1 MRKNAMPGRW
11 QAFPTSE
18 FEARVKNVQA
28 AMRDREIDL
37 LLLHSPE
44 NIYYLTGYQTSGY
57 FAYQML
63 VVPPR
68 DTPVLLVRYLERGN
82 VHEYSWL
89 ETYETWKE
97 GDDVAIRSA
106 AIINKLGA
114 ENARIGIEKS
124 NWFLTLG
131 IAERL
136 RTALPGVAWS
146 DASQLVE
153 KIRIIKSER
162 ELSYIARAGAI
173 AEAEMRAAMEVLR
186 DGVTEAEVAA
196 AVHHAGVLRGCEYTG
211 LPHHI
216 MSGHRYDVC
225 HANWSPKKIVKGELV
240 LLELYGC
247 VERYHAT
254 QMRTFSIGNPSRDAQ
269 EAADLVVKSQDEALK
284 ALRPGASSLHV
295 DRLVRQPIRMIR
307 PDYYNRSGYST
318 GIGFPPRTAEWE
330 TLDFNEQ
337 SDWIVREGMAFH
349 MLALAKGFG
358 ISETVIVTVKGGERV
373 TPDNPRQLIV
383 V

>member
-1 MRKNAMPGRW
+1 MPGRW

-18 FEARVKNVQA
+18 FEARLNNVQT
-28 AMRDREIDL
+28 AMRDRQIDL
-37 LLLHSPE
+37 LLLHAPE

-63 VVPPR
+63 AVPPR
-68 DTPVLLVRYLERGN
+68 GTPVLLVRYLERGN
-82 VHEYSWL
+82 IHEYSWL
-89 ETYETWKE
+89 DDYETWKE
-97 GDDVAIRSA
+97 GDDVAVRSLDVIR
-106 AIINKLGA
+106 KLGA
-114 ENARIGIEKS
+114 EDARIGIEKS
-124 NWFLTLG
+124 SWFLTLDV
-131 IAERL
+131 AERL
-136 RTALPGVAWS
+136 RGALPRVRWT
-146 DASQLVE
+146 DAGQLVE
-153 KIRIIKSER
+153 KIRIIKSDR
-162 ELSYIARAGAI
+162 ELSCIAKAGAI

-196 AVHHAGVLRGCEYTG
+196 AVYAAGVRMGCEYTG

-225 HANWSPKKIVKGELV
+225 HANWSAKRIVKGELV

-254 QMRTFSIGNPSRDAQ
+254 QMRTFSIGTPSREAK
-269 EAADLVVKSQDEALK
+269 EAAALVVNAQDQALK
-284 ALRPGASSLHV
+284 AIRPGASSLDV
-295 DRLVRQPIRMIR
+295 DRLVRQPIRVIR

-337 SDWIVREGMAFH
+337 SDWTIREGMAFH

-358 ISETVIVTVKGGERV
+358 LSETVIVTAAGGERV

>member
-1 MRKNAMPGRW
+1 MPGRW

-18 FEARVKNVQA
+18 FEARLETVQA
-28 AMRDREIDL
+28 SMLKRQIDL

-44 NIYYLTGYQTSGY
+44 NIYYLSGYQTSGY

-63 VVPPR
+63 AVPTR
-68 DTPVLLVRYLERGN
+68 GMPVLLVRYLERGN
-82 VHEYSWL
+82 IHEYSWL
-89 ETYETWKE
+89 EHYETWKE
-97 GDDVAIRSA
+97 GDDVALRSVEVVR
-106 AIINKLGA
+106 KLGGDD
-114 ENARIGIEKS
+114 ARIGIEKS
-124 NWFLTLG
+124 GWFLTLDM
-131 IAERL
+131 AERL
-136 RTALPGVAWS
+136 RTELPRVRWS

-153 KIRIIKSER
+153 KIRIIKSDR

-196 AVHHAGVLRGCEYTG
+196 AVYEAGVLRGCEYTG

-254 QMRTFSIGNPSRDAQ
+254 QMRTFSIGAPTPEAR
-269 EAADLVVKSQDEALK
+269 EAASLVVSAQDEALK
-284 ALRPGASSLHV
+284 ALQPGASSRLV
-295 DRLVRQPIRMIR
+295 DRLVRAPIRVIR
-307 PDYYNRSGYST
+307 PDYYNRSGYSI

-337 SDWIVREGMAFH
+337 SDWTIRQGMAFH

-358 ISETVIVTVKGGERV
+358 ISETVIVAKDGAQRV

>member
-1 MRKNAMPGRW
+1 MPGRW

-18 FEARVKNVQA
+18 FETRIRNVQA
-28 AMRDREIDL
+28 GMQKRQIDL
-37 LLLHSPE
+37 PLLHSPE

-57 FAYQML
+57 SAYQML
-63 VVPPR
+63 ALPPHG
-68 DTPVLLVRYLERGN
+68 TPVLLVRYLERGN

-97 GDDVAIRSA
+97 GDDVVTRSA
-106 AIINKLGA
+106 EVINKLGA
-114 ENARIGIEKS
+114 QDARIGIEKAS
-124 NWFLTLG
+124 WFLTLDN
-131 IAERL
+131 AERL
-136 RTALPGVAWS
+136 SAALPRARFS
-146 DASQLVE
+146 DAGQLVE
-153 KIRIIKSER
+153 TVRIIKSER
-162 ELSYIARAGAI
+162 ELSYIAKAGAI

-186 DGVTEAEVAA
+186 EGVTEAEVAA
-196 AVHHAGVLRGCEYTG
+196 AVYQAGVLGGCEYTG

-225 HANWSPKKIVKGELV
+225 HANWSPKRIVKGELV

-254 QMRTFSIGNPSRDAQ
+254 QMRTFSIGKPSA
-269 EAADLVVKSQDEALK
+269 EAEETARLVVRAQDEALR
-284 ALRPGASSLHV
+284 ALRPGASSLLV
-295 DRLVRQPIRMIR
+295 DRLVRTPIRTIR

-337 SDWIVREGMAFH
+337 SDWTVREGMAFH

-358 ISETVIVTVKGGERV
+358 ISETMIVTKNGGERA
-373 TPDNPRQLIV
+373 TPENPRQLIV

>member
-1 MRKNAMPGRW
+1 MPGRW

-18 FEARVKNVQA
+18 FETRMANVQS
-28 AMRDREIDL
+28 AMHDQRIDL
-37 LLLHSPE
+37 LLLHAPE
-44 NIYYLTGYQTSGY
+44 NIYYLTGYQTCGY

-63 VVPPR
+63 AVPPR
-68 DTPVLLVRYLERGN
+68 GTPVLLVRYLERGN
-82 VHEYSWL
+82 IHEYSWL
-89 ETYETWKE
+89 EAYETWKE
-97 GDDVAIRSA
+97 GDDVAIRSVEV
-106 AIINKLGA
+106 IKKVGA
-114 ENARIGIEKS
+114 EDARIGIEKS
-124 NWFLTLG
+124 GWFLTLDV
-131 IAERL
+131 AERL
-136 RTALPGVAWS
+136 RTALPRVTWS

-196 AVHHAGVLRGCEYTG
+196 AIYQAGVLRGCEYTG

-254 QMRTFSIGNPSRDAQ
+254 QMRTFSIGTPSRDVQ
-269 EAADLVVKSQDEALK
+269 EAADLVVKAQDEALK
-284 ALRPGASSLHV
+284 ALKPGASSFDV
-295 DRLVRQPIRMIR
+295 DRLVRQPIRGIR

-318 GIGFPPRTAEWE
+318 GIGFPPKTAEWE

-337 SDWIVREGMAFH
+337 SDWSVREGMAFH
-349 MLALAKGFG
+349 MLALARGFG
-358 ISETVIVTVKGGERV
+358 ISETVIVTANGGERV
-373 TPDNPRQLIV
+373 TPQNPRQLIV

>member
-1 MRKNAMPGRW
+1 MPGRW

-18 FEARVKNVQA
+18 FETRMANVQS
-28 AMRDREIDL
+28 AMHDQRIDL
-37 LLLHSPE
+37 LLLHAPE
-44 NIYYLTGYQTSGY
+44 NIYYLTGYQTCGY

-63 VVPPR
+63 AVPPR
-68 DTPVLLVRYLERGN
+68 GTPVLLVRYLERGN
-82 VHEYSWL
+82 IHEYSWL
-89 ETYETWKE
+89 EAYETWKE
-97 GDDVAIRSA
+97 GDDVAIRSVEV
-106 AIINKLGA
+106 IKKVGA
-114 ENARIGIEKS
+114 EDARIGIEKS
-124 NWFLTLG
+124 SWFLTLDV
-131 IAERL
+131 AERL
-136 RTALPGVAWS
+136 RTALPRVTWS

-196 AVHHAGVLRGCEYTG
+196 AIYQAGVLRGCEYTG

-254 QMRTFSIGNPSRDAQ
+254 QMRTFSIGTPSRDVQ
-269 EAADLVVKSQDEALK
+269 EAADLVVKAQDEALK
-284 ALRPGASSLHV
+284 ALKPGASSLDV
-295 DRLVRQPIRMIR
+295 DRLVRQPIRGIR

-358 ISETVIVTVKGGERV
+358 ISETVIVTAMGGERV

>member
-1 MRKNAMPGRW
+1 MPGRW

-18 FEARVKNVQA
+18 FETRIKNVQA
-28 AMRDREIDL
+28 AMRDRQIDL
-37 LLLHSPE
+37 LLLHAPE

-63 VVPPR
+63 TVPPR
-68 DTPVLLVRYLERGN
+68 GTPVLLVRYLERGN
-82 VHEYSWL
+82 IHEYSWL
-89 ETYETWKE
+89 EEYETWKE
-97 GDDVAIRSA
+97 GDDVAIRSVEL
-106 AIINKLGA
+106 IKKLGA
-114 ENARIGIEKS
+114 EDTRIGIEKS
-124 NWFLTLG
+124 SWFLTLD
-131 IAERL
+131 IADRL
-136 RTALPGVAWS
+136 RNALPQVTWS
-146 DASQLVE
+146 DAGQLVE
-153 KIRIIKSER
+153 KIRIIKSDR
-162 ELSYIARAGAI
+162 ELSYIAKAGAI

-186 DGVTEAEVAA
+186 DGATEAEVAA
-196 AVHHAGVLRGCEYTG
+196 AVYQAGVLRGCEYTG

-254 QMRTFSIGNPSRDAQ
+254 QMRTFSIGTPSRDVQ
-269 EAADLVVKSQDEALK
+269 EAADLVVKAQDEALR
-284 ALRPGASSLHV
+284 ALRPGASSLYV
-295 DRLVRQPIRMIR
+295 DRLVRQPIRVIR

-318 GIGFPPRTAEWE
+318 GIGFPPKTAEWE

-337 SDWIVREGMAFH
+337 SDWTVREGMAFH

-358 ISETVIVTVKGGERV
+358 ISETVIVTAKGGERV

-383 V
+383 I